1 MEKAKNII
9 QKVKIK
15 DGQLEA
21 IYEEHFSS
29 ENYSNTITKKC
40 SQIIHADFRD
50 AVDML
55 KTHMVIVC
63 EMPEAEVIKDV
74 GIYDYSADELAN
86 YIVTGYSHGGSDESA
101 GVVIVGQKL
110 LKSGKVLN
118 LITPFIQFEDSDA
131 YMFAGELEVEISAC
145 DHEAI
150 EYLFNEKYGIKQMSL
165 DFDTPAEA
173 DIATT
178 AEEAPKPKKRGRKK
192 KEVILSS
199 FDAYA

>member
-29 ENYSNTITKKC
+29 DNYSNTITKKC
-40 SQIIHADFRD
+40 SQTIHGDFRD
-50 AVDML
+50 AVDKL
-55 KTHMVIVC
+55 KPHMVIVC
-63 EMPEAEVIKDV
+63 EMPEAEAIKDV
-74 GIYDYSADELAN
+74 GIYDYPANELSN

-118 LITPFIQFEDSDA
+118 LITPFIQFEDSEA

-145 DHEAI
+145 DYEAT
-150 EYLFNEKYGIKQMSL
+150 EYLFNDKYGMKQMSL

-173 DIATT
+173 EIAVT

-192 KEVILSS
+192 KEVVLSS